1 MSNESATLLA
11 DKYRPLNLDAFQL
24 DKPTHGAL
32 RSLITMNCLNILL
45 YGNQSCGKTTLVDVL
60 VHEYYGKN
68 VDPVTQIMHIN
79 SLREQGVRFY
89 KSDMKAFCRSVSVI
103 PNKKKL
109 VIIDDIDGVPEQ
121 SQQVFRDYID
131 RYSNNVCFIA
141 TCTNL
146 QRVIESIQSRI
157 HILRIRP
164 LPAVQIRLLVDRIC
178 TNENIVLDNKAG
190 LCNGSVKA
198 AINGLEKMRLI
209 QYDVGESTT
218 DEFVF
223 DDINVHFVSY
233 LNYLVSG
240 NMQSAIQTLFMLY
253 DTGYSVIDIIDFFY
267 QFIKTTDEVSEDI
280 KYAIIPILCEYIH
293 IFYNLHEA
301 KIELALFTNELAAL
315 HALKIETHSNV

>member
-1 MSNESATLLA
+1 MSVLLA
-11 DKYRPLNLDAFQL
+11 DKYRPQTLDEFQL
-24 DKPTHGAL
+24 DTPIYGAL
-32 RSLITMNCLNILL
+32 KSLIAMNSLNVLL
-45 YGNQSCGKTTLVDVL
+45 YGNQCSGKTTLVDVL
-60 VHEYYGKN
+60 IREYYGHS
-68 VDPVTQIMHIN
+68 VDSVTQIMHIN

-164 LPAVQIRLLVDRIC
+164 LSAAHIHILVDRIC
-178 TNENIVLDNKAG
+178 ADEHIIVTNKFE

-209 QYDVGESTT
+209 QYGNVNGLNLKTDTT
-218 DEFVF
+218 PM
-223 DDINVHFVSY
+223 DDINVQFELYIKH
-233 LNYLVSG
+233 LTDA
-240 NMQSAIQTLFMLY
+240 NMPSAILTLFMLY
-253 DTGYSVIDIIDFFY
+253 ELGYSVIDIIDFFY
-267 QFIKTTDEVSEDI
+267 QFIKTTHLLSEDI
-280 KYAIIPILCEYIH
+280 KYAMIPILCEYIH

-301 KIELALFTNELAAL
+301 KIELALLTNELAAL
-315 HALKIETHSNV
+315 F